1 LEALWVSQ
9 GPEQLERYADNVEVA
24 GESFSREKRLQSQ
37 KKQIP
42 ASQEYYRKVGECES
56 LRQVYFGVKTFLE
69 DLIEKRVSANSN
81 PAWSIDF

>member
-1 LEALWVSQ
+1 MEALWVSQ

-37 KKQIP
+37 NRQIP
-42 ASQEYYRKVGECES
+42 ASQEYRIIGECES
-56 LRQVYFGVKTFLE
+56 RRQVYFGVKTFLE
-69 DLIEKRVSANSN
+69 DLTEKRVSANSN